1 MKRRPW
7 RAAVPPDEETAGARA
22 LADATRRGQVRAARF
37 VLDALDGRPVNARG
51 PEGHTP
57 LMLAALLPDAAASAA
72 LVELLLGRGADP
84 TLEDRWG
91 DSALVQAAAAGNA
104 EVLRSLARAFARRG
118 IDVHRP
124 NRDGHSALQVARWL
138 GHHDCVAVLSACGG
152 STNHVESAHAA
163 EVDAPPPP
171 ADGRWTTALL
181 SADSS
186 HFKVARPPGCYGT
199 PCRAPLPDVL
209 EEPLSTSF
217 FTPQTSSSSSSAA
230 AATSSSTAAA
240 ADFCPTTTTAAS
252 SSSAAARCGNP
263 RAVARLS
270 ILRQQLNS
278 MDSIEEEFD
287 GDDTATGSSGEPAP
301 KAAESQSWRDCG
313 LRDLHSSVP
322 RSQDNRRSFLPP
334 VALPRDAS
342 KPPAAMEPLGA
353 RSQREDHLPSRSRRS
368 LPEVLLHGEQ
378 ASSLKASKNV
388 GQLRLQFGNCQVV
401 DDGVRRF
408 NDSYYQKRSSLPC
421 SSPLA
426 VAAPADKLLPLRKGN
441 SPATLLN
448 ARTSPLHALGTRLLR
463 RFTAPEFARRGV
475 VQAPGAGEQ
484 RELEEE
490 VTPATTRCETCPVSH
505 HKLQVSS
512 QPSVDSISGV
522 KCEFDFQSVKN
533 SKEP

>member
-7 RAAVPPDEETAGARA
+7 RAAVPSDEASGARA

-72 LVELLLGRGADP
+72 LVELLLRRGADP
-84 TLEDRWG
+84 ALEDRWG

-104 EVLRSLARAFARRG
+104 GVLRSLVRAFDRRG

-152 STNHVESAHAA
+152 SRSHVEPATQ
-163 EVDAPPPP
+163 VDAPPPP
-171 ADGRWTTALL
+171 ADGRWTTAL
-181 SADSS
+181 SADGP
-186 HFKVARPPGCYGT
+186 HFKVARPARCYGT

-217 FTPQTSSSSSSAA
+217 FTPQTSATSSSAA
-230 AATSSSTAAA
+230 
-240 ADFCPTTTTAAS
+240 DYCPTTTTS
-252 SSSAAARCGNP
+252 SSPDARCGNP
-263 RAVARLS
+263 RAASRLS
-270 ILRQQLNS
+270 ILRQRLNS

-287 GDDTATGSSGEPAP
+287 GDDTPTGSCGEPVP
-301 KAAESQSWRDCG
+301 KAAESQS
-313 LRDLHSSVP
+313 VP
-322 RSQDNRRSFLPP
+322 RVHDNRRSFLPP
-334 VALPRDAS
+334 VAVPGDAS

-353 RSQREDHLPSRSRRS
+353 RSQIEDHPPSRSRRS

-388 GQLRLQFGNCQVV
+388 GQLRLQFSNCQV

-408 NDSYYQKRSSLPC
+408 NDCYYQKRSSLPC
-421 SSPLA
+421 SSSPLA
-426 VAAPADKLLPLRKGN
+426 VAAPADKLLPLRKGK

-448 ARTSPLHALGTRLLR
+448 ARASPLHALGTRLLR

-475 VQAPGAGEQ
+475 VQAPGACEQ

-490 VTPATTRCETCPVSH
+490 ATPGTSRCEASCPVSR
-505 HKLQVSS
+505 HKQQVSS